1 MELERIG
8 KYRILGKIGQGAMGE
23 VFKGQ
28 DPFLNRSVAVK
39 TISASLAGDEE
50 VRKRFLREAQS
61 AAKLNH
67 PHIITV
73 YDFGEEHGK
82 IYLAMELLEG
92 KDLKDLIG
100 GNLLSNLNQKLDIME
115 QIGEGMAFAHANDV
129 VHRDLKPANIHIQPS
144 GQVKIM
150 DFGLARFSSS
160 DMTRTGMVTGTPH
173 YMSPEQVRGE
183 KADARSDIFSL
194 GAVFYELLS
203 NHKPFDG
210 DSMHTVLFHVLQDN
224 PEPLRHWVDLPPILV
239 ELVEKALF
247 KDPVRRF
254 QNGGRLRDG
263 VRAVRRA
270 IAEGREW
277 DTSLEDEMG
286 PEHQEME
293 RAGSSAP
300 LSGGERRVV
309 GSTAL
314 DLARTP
320 DPTTEKTRRSPQT
333 LPARSGSGSSLGRSR
348 VPAAPA
354 SSRLPIYLG
363 GGFVL
368 VLFVAAGIFYA
379 LYSSRTPQGAPAPPA
394 TQDAAK
400 EQIGALTQALVGN
413 QVELARK
420 KLEDKNYSGAA
431 AQAERAL
438 KLDPKNAPAQKIL
451 DEAQALLKDLEAAA
465 QEARAGLKAGNT
477 DKASQA
483 FWNLLTIDPN
493 HAAVEELAG
502 PLDRQFRA
510 QAEEAQHLMSQARGA
525 AERVKAGSLEP
536 FSEAATA
543 ARAGEGFL
551 AKRQFAQAARK
562 FLDARDGFERARRL
576 AQR

>member
-8 KYRILGKIGQGAMGE
+8 KYRILAKIGQGAMGE

-28 DPFLNRSVAVK
+28 DPYLNRFVAIK

-73 YDFGEEHGK
+73 YDFGEEQGK
-82 IYLAMELLEG
+82 IYMAMELLEG

-100 GNLLSNLNQKLDIME
+100 GNLLSDLNEKLEIME
-115 QIGEGMAFAHANDV
+115 QIGEGMAFAHANDL
-129 VHRDLKPANIHIQPS
+129 VHRDLKPANIHVQPS

-150 DFGLARFSSS
+150 DFGLARFAAS
-160 DMTRTGMVTGTPH
+160 DMTRTGMVMGTPH

-239 ELVEKALF
+239 QLVEKALN
-247 KDPVRRF
+247 KDPALRF

-263 VRAVRRA
+263 VKAVRRA
-270 IAEGREW
+270 LAEEREW
-277 DTSLEDEMG
+277 ETSLEDEIG
-286 PEHQEME
+286 PEPQEGE
-293 RAGSSAP
+293 AGSGAP
-300 LSGGERRVV
+300 RVV

-320 DPTTEKTRRSPQT
+320 DPTTAATRRSPQT
-333 LPARSGSGSSLGRSR
+333 LPARSGSGAGLGRSR
-348 VPAAPA
+348 PPAPA
-354 SSRLPIYLG
+354 PSRLPIYLG
-363 GGFVL
+363 AGMILVL
-368 VLFVAAGIFYA
+368 VVAAA
-379 LYSSRTPQGAPAPPA
+379 VLYPLFSQRSQPPAPGPPV

-420 KLEDKNYSGAA
+420 KLEDKNYSGAV
-431 AQAERAL
+431 AQVERAL
-438 KLDPKNAPAQKIL
+438 KLDPKNAPAKKIL
-451 DEAQALLKDLEAAA
+451 DEAQALLKDLDAAA
-465 QEARAGLKAGNT
+465 EEARAALKAKDT

-483 FWNLLTIDPN
+483 FWRLLTIDPN
-493 HAAVEELAG
+493 NPAAEELAG

-510 QAEEAQHLMSQARGA
+510 QAEEAQRLMSQSRGA
-525 AERVKAGSLEP
+525 AEKVKAGTLEP

-543 ARAGEGFL
+543 ARAGDALL

>member
-8 KYRILGKIGQGAMGE
+8 KYRILAKIGQGAMGE

-28 DPFLNRSVAVK
+28 DPYLNRLVAIK

-73 YDFGEEHGK
+73 YDFGEEQGK
-82 IYLAMELLEG
+82 IYMAMELLEG
-92 KDLKDLIG
+92 KDLKDVIG
-100 GNLLSNLNQKLDIME
+100 GNLLSELNQKLDIME
-115 QIGEGMAFAHANDV
+115 QIGEGMAFAHANDL

-160 DMTRTGMVTGTPH
+160 EMTRTGMVMGTPH

-239 ELVEKALF
+239 QLVEKALF
-247 KDPVRRF
+247 KDPARRF
-254 QNGGRLRDG
+254 QNGGRLRDA

-270 IAEGREW
+270 LAEGREW
-277 DTSLEDEMG
+277 ETTLEDEVG
-286 PEHQEME
+286 PELPEGEEHGGTTSL
-293 RAGSSAP
+293 A
-300 LSGGERRVV
+300 GGERRVV
-309 GSTAL
+309 GSAAL
-314 DLARTP
+314 DLARAP
-320 DPTTEKTRRSPQT
+320 DPTTEKTRRTPQT
-333 LPARSGSGSSLGRSR
+333 LSARSGTGPGLGR
-348 VPAAPA
+348 APA
-354 SSRLPIYLG
+354 RADAPSRLPIYLG
-363 GGFVL
+363 AAVVVL
-368 VLFVAAGIFYA
+368 LVVAGAILYA
-379 LYSSRTPQGAPAPPA
+379 LLSARPQRPAAAPPV

-400 EQIGALTQALVGN
+400 EQQIGALTQALVGN

-420 KLEDKNYSGAA
+420 KLEDKNYSAA
-431 AQAERAL
+431 VAQAERAL
-438 KLDPKNAPAQKIL
+438 KLDPKNTPAKQTL
-451 DEAQALLKDLEAAA
+451 EQAQALLKDLDVAA
-465 QEARAGLKAGNT
+465 QEARAGLKAGDT
-477 DKASQA
+477 GQASQA
-483 FWNLLTIDPN
+483 FWKLLTIDPN
-493 HAAVEELAG
+493 HAAAEELAG

-510 QAEEAQHLMSQARGA
+510 QAEEAQRLMSQSRGA
-525 AERVKAGSLEP
+525 AERVKAGSLEL
-536 FSEAATA
+536 FSEAVTA
-543 ARAGEGFL
+543 ARAGEAFL

>member
-8 KYRILGKIGQGAMGE
+8 KYRILAKIGQGAMGE

-28 DPFLNRSVAVK
+28 DPYLNRLVAIK

-73 YDFGEEHGK
+73 YDFGEEQGK
-82 IYLAMELLEG
+82 IYMAMELLEG

-100 GNLLSNLNQKLDIME
+100 GNLLSDLNQKLDIME
-115 QIGEGMAFAHANDV
+115 QIGEGMAFAHANDL
-129 VHRDLKPANIHIQPS
+129 VHRDLKPANIHIQPG

-150 DFGLARFSSS
+150 DFGLARFSAS
-160 DMTRTGMVTGTPH
+160 DMTRTGMVMGTPH

-239 ELVEKALF
+239 QLVEKALN
-247 KDPVRRF
+247 KDPALRF

-263 VRAVRRA
+263 VKAVRRA
-270 IAEGREW
+270 LAEEREW
-277 DTSLEDEMG
+277 ETTLEDEIG
-286 PEHQEME
+286 PEPQEGE
-293 RAGSSAP
+293 AGR
-300 LSGGERRVV
+300 GGPRVV

-320 DPTTEKTRRSPQT
+320 DPTTAATRRSPQT
-333 LPARSGSGSSLGRSR
+333 LQARSGSGAGLGRPR
-348 VPAAPA
+348 PPAPA
-354 SSRLPIYLG
+354 PSRLPIYLG
-363 GGFVL
+363 AGMILVL
-368 VLFVAAGIFYA
+368 VVAVTVLYA
-379 LYSSRTPQGAPAPPA
+379 LFSQRPQQTAPGPPV

-420 KLEDKNYSGAA
+420 KLEDKNYSGAV

-438 KLDPKNAPAQKIL
+438 KLDPKNAPAKKIQ
-451 DEAQALLKDLEAAA
+451 DEAQALLKDLDAAA
-465 QEARAGLKAGNT
+465 EEARAALKARDT

-483 FWNLLTIDPN
+483 FWKLLTIDPN
-493 HAAVEELAG
+493 HAAAEELAG

-510 QAEEAQHLMSQARGA
+510 QAEEAQRLMSQSRGA
-525 AERVKAGSLEP
+525 AEKVKAGTLEP

-543 ARAGEGFL
+543 ARAGEALL

>member
-8 KYRILGKIGQGAMGE
+8 KYRILAKIGQGAMGE

-28 DPFLNRSVAVK
+28 DPYLNRLVAIK

-73 YDFGEEHGK
+73 YDFGEEQGK
-82 IYLAMELLEG
+82 IYMAMELLEG

-100 GNLLSNLNQKLDIME
+100 GNALSDLNQKLAIME
-115 QIGEGMAFAHANDV
+115 QIGEGMAFAHANDLI
-129 VHRDLKPANIHIQPS
+129 HRDLKPANIHIQPS

-160 DMTRTGMVTGTPH
+160 DMTRAGMVMGTPH

-239 ELVEKALF
+239 QLVERALF
-247 KDPVRRF
+247 KDPARRF
-254 QNGGRLRDG
+254 QNGGRLRDA
-263 VRAVRRA
+263 VKAVRRA
-270 IAEGREW
+270 LAEGREW
-277 DTSLEDEMG
+277 ETTLEDEVG
-286 PEHQEME
+286 PESPEGGE
-293 RAGSSAP
+293 TGGATP
-300 LSGGERRVV
+300 LAGGERRVV
-309 GSTAL
+309 GSAAL
-314 DLARTP
+314 DLARAP
-320 DPTTEKTRRSPQT
+320 DPTTEKTRRTPQT
-333 LPARSGSGSSLGRSR
+333 LSARSGSAPRLGRAPAPVPAPSR
-348 VPAAPA
+348 V
-354 SSRLPIYLG
+354 PIYLG
-363 GGFVL
+363 AAVVVL
-368 VLFVAAGIFYA
+368 LVAAAFLYA
-379 LYSSRTPQGAPAPPA
+379 LFSSRPNPPA
-394 TQDAAK
+394 AGPPVTQDAAK

-420 KLEDKNYSGAA
+420 KLEDKNYAA
-431 AQAERAL
+431 AVAQAERAL
-438 KLDPKNAPAQKIL
+438 KLDPKNTPAKQTL
-451 DEAQALLKDLEAAA
+451 EEAQARLKDLDVAVE
-465 QEARAGLKAGNT
+465 EARAELKAGNT
-477 DKASQA
+477 GKASLA
-483 FWNLLTIDPN
+483 FWKVLTIDPN
-493 HAAVEELAG
+493 HAAAEELAS
-502 PLDRQFRA
+502 PIDRQFRA
-510 QAEEAQHLMSQARGA
+510 QAEEAQRLMSQSRAA

-536 FSEAATA
+536 FSEAVTA
-543 ARAGEGFL
+543 ARAGDAFL

-576 AQR
+576 AHR

>member
-8 KYRILGKIGQGAMGE
+8 KYRILAKIGQGAMGE

-28 DPFLNRSVAVK
+28 DPYLNRFVAIK

-73 YDFGEEHGK
+73 YDFGEEQGK
-82 IYLAMELLEG
+82 IYMAMELLEG

-100 GNLLSNLNQKLDIME
+100 GNLLSDLNEKLDIME
-115 QIGEGMAFAHANDV
+115 QIGEGMAFAHANDL

-150 DFGLARFSSS
+150 DFGLARFAAS
-160 DMTRTGMVTGTPH
+160 DMTRTGMVMGTPH

-239 ELVEKALF
+239 QVVEKALN
-247 KDPVRRF
+247 KDPALRF
-254 QNGGRLRDG
+254 QSGGRLRDA
-263 VRAVRRA
+263 VKAVRRA
-270 IAEGREW
+270 LAEEREW
-277 DTSLEDEMG
+277 ETTLEDEIG
-286 PEHQEME
+286 PEPQEGE
-293 RAGSSAP
+293 AGSGAP
-300 LSGGERRVV
+300 RVV

-314 DLARTP
+314 DLARSP
-320 DPTTEKTRRSPQT
+320 DPTTAATRRSPQT
-333 LPARSGSGSSLGRSR
+333 LPARSGSGAGLGRPR
-348 VPAAPA
+348 PPAPA
-354 SSRLPIYLG
+354 PSRLPIYLG
-363 GGFVL
+363 AGMIVVL
-368 VLFVAAGIFYA
+368 VVAAAVLYA
-379 LYSSRTPQGAPAPPA
+379 LFSQRPKPTVPGPPV

-420 KLEDKNYSGAA
+420 KLEDKNYSGAV
-431 AQAERAL
+431 AQVERAL
-438 KLDPKNAPAQKIL
+438 KLDPKNAPAKKIL
-451 DEAQALLKDLEAAA
+451 DEAQALLKDLDAAA
-465 QEARAGLKAGNT
+465 EEARAALKAKDT

-483 FWNLLTIDPN
+483 FWKLLTIDPN
-493 HAAVEELAG
+493 HPAAEELAG

-510 QAEEAQHLMSQARGA
+510 QAEEAQRLMSQSRGA
-525 AERVKAGSLEP
+525 AEKVKAGTLEP

-543 ARAGEGFL
+543 ARAGDALL

>member
-28 DPFLNRSVAVK
+28 DPFLNRLVAVK

-73 YDFGEEHGK
+73 YDFGEEQGK
-82 IYLAMELLEG
+82 IYMAMELLEG

-100 GNLLSNLNQKLDIME
+100 GNVLSDLNQKLDIME
-115 QIGEGMAFAHANDV
+115 QIGEGMAFAHANDLI
-129 VHRDLKPANIHIQPS
+129 HRDLKPANIHIQPS

-150 DFGLARFSSS
+150 DFGLARFSAS
-160 DMTRTGMVTGTPH
+160 DMTRAGMVMGTPH

-239 ELVEKALF
+239 QLVERALF
-247 KDPVRRF
+247 KDPARRF
-254 QNGGRLRDG
+254 QNGARLRDA
-263 VRAVRRA
+263 VRAVQRA
-270 IAEGREW
+270 LAEGREW
-277 DTSLEDEMG
+277 ETTLEDEVG
-286 PEHQEME
+286 PELT
-293 RAGSSAP
+293 AGEEAESTSLLA
-300 LSGGERRVV
+300 GGQRRVV
-309 GSTAL
+309 GSAAL
-314 DLARTP
+314 DLARAP
-320 DPTTEKTRRSPQT
+320 DPTTEKTRRTPQT
-333 LPARSGSGSSLGRSR
+333 LPARSGSGSALGRAR
-348 VPAAPA
+348 APA
-354 SSRLPIYLG
+354 PSRLPIYMG
-363 GGFVL
+363 AGVVVL
-368 VLFVAAGIFYA
+368 LVAAAG
-379 LYSSRTPQGAPAPPA
+379 LYSLFSTRPQPPVAAPLV
-394 TQDAAK
+394 TQDVAK

-420 KLEDKNYSGAA
+420 KLEDKNYAA
-431 AQAERAL
+431 AVAQADRAL
-438 KLDPKNAPAQKIL
+438 KLDPKNTPAKQTL
-451 DEAQALLKDLEAAA
+451 EEAQALLKDLDVAA
-465 QEARAGLKAGNT
+465 QEARAGLKAGDT
-477 DKASQA
+477 KKAAEA
-483 FWNLLTIDPN
+483 FWKLLTIDPN
-493 HAAVEELAG
+493 HAAADELAG
-502 PLDRQFRA
+502 PLDKQFRT
-510 QAEEAQHLMSQARGA
+510 QAEVAQRLMSQSRGA

-536 FSEAATA
+536 FTEAATA
-543 ARAGEGFL
+543 ARAGEAFL
-551 AKRQFAQAARK
+551 TKRQFAQAARK

>member
-1 MELERIG
+1 MDLERIG

-28 DPFLNRSVAVK
+28 DPYLNRLVAIK

-73 YDFGEEHGK
+73 YDFGEEQGK
-82 IYLAMELLEG
+82 IYMAMELLEG
-92 KDLKDLIG
+92 KDLKDIIG
-100 GNLLSNLNQKLDIME
+100 GNVLSELNQKLDIME
-115 QIGEGMAFAHANDV
+115 QIGEGMAFAHANDL
-129 VHRDLKPANIHIQPS
+129 VHRDLKPANIHVQPS

-160 DMTRTGMVTGTPH
+160 DMTRTGMVMGTPH

-194 GAVFYELLS
+194 GAVFYEFLS

-239 ELVEKALF
+239 ELVERALL
-247 KDPVRRF
+247 KDPARRF
-254 QNGGRLRDG
+254 QNGGRLRDA

-270 IAEGREW
+270 LAEGREW
-277 DTSLEDEMG
+277 ETTLDDEMG
-286 PEHQEME
+286 PELPEGVE
-293 RAGSSAP
+293 TGSRTSLA
-300 LSGGERRVV
+300 GGERRVV
-309 GSTAL
+309 GSAAL
-314 DLARTP
+314 DLARAP
-320 DPTTEKTRRSPQT
+320 DPTTEKTRRTPQT
-333 LPARSGSGSSLGRSR
+333 LSARSGSGAGQGR
-348 VPAAPA
+348 APA
-354 SSRLPIYLG
+354 PAPSRLPIYMG
-363 GGFVL
+363 AGAVVL
-368 VLFVAAGIFYA
+368 VVAAAISYV
-379 LYSSRTPQGAPAPPA
+379 LSSSRPERPAAGPPV

-420 KLEDKNYSGAA
+420 KLEDKNYSAA
-431 AQAERAL
+431 VAQAERAL
-438 KLDPKNAPAQKIL
+438 KLDPKNTPAKQTL
-451 DEAQALLKDLEAAA
+451 EEAQALLKDLDVAA
-465 QEARAGLKAGNT
+465 QEARAALKAGDT
-477 DKASQA
+477 GKAAQA
-483 FWNLLTIDPN
+483 FWKLLTIDPN
-493 HAAVEELAG
+493 HAAAEELAR

-510 QAEEAQHLMSQARGA
+510 QAEEAQRLMGQSRGT
-525 AERVKAGSLEP
+525 AERVKAGSLEQ
-536 FSEAATA
+536 FSEAVAA
-543 ARAGEGFL
+543 ARAGEAFL

>member
-28 DPFLNRSVAVK
+28 DPYLNRLVAIK

-73 YDFGEEHGK
+73 YDFGEEQGK
-82 IYLAMELLEG
+82 IYMAMELLEG

-100 GNLLSNLNQKLDIME
+100 GNVLTDLNQKLAIME
-115 QIGEGMAFAHANDV
+115 QIGEGMAFAHANDL

-150 DFGLARFSSS
+150 DFGLARLSSS
-160 DMTRTGMVTGTPH
+160 DLTRAGMVMGTPH

-239 ELVEKALF
+239 ELVEKALL
-247 KDPVRRF
+247 KDPALRF
-254 QNGGRLRDG
+254 QNGGRLRDA
-263 VRAVRRA
+263 VKAVRRA
-270 IAEGREW
+270 LAEGREW
-277 DTSLEDEMG
+277 ETTLEDEIG
-286 PEHQEME
+286 PEPDEGE
-293 RAGSSAP
+293 AGGGAP
-300 LSGGERRVV
+300 LGGERRVV

-314 DLARTP
+314 DLARAP
-320 DPTTEKTRRSPQT
+320 DPTTEKTRRSPPT
-333 LPARSGSGSSLGRSR
+333 LPARSGSGAGLSRSR
-348 VPAAPA
+348 APA
-354 SSRLPIYLG
+354 PAPSRLPIYLG
-363 GGFVL
+363 AGMVL
-368 VLFVAAGIFYA
+368 VLLVAAAVLYA
-379 LYSSRTPQGAPAPPA
+379 LFGQRPPQPAPAPPV
-394 TQDAAK
+394 TQDVAK

-420 KLEDKNYSGAA
+420 KLEDKNYSGAV

-438 KLDPKNAPAQKIL
+438 KLDPRNAPAQKIL
-451 DEAQALLKDLEAAA
+451 DEAQALLKDLDAAA
-465 QEARAGLKAGNT
+465 QEARAGLKAG
-477 DKASQA
+477 DKEKAAQA
-483 FWNLLTIDPN
+483 FWKLLTIDPS
-493 HAAVEELAG
+493 HTAADELAG
-502 PLDRQFRA
+502 PLDKQFRP
-510 QAEEAQHLMSQARGA
+510 QAEEAQRLMSQSRGA
-525 AERVKAGSLEP
+525 AEKVKAGTLEP

-543 ARAGEGFL
+543 ARAGDALL

>member
-28 DPFLNRSVAVK
+28 DPYLNRLVAIK

-73 YDFGEEHGK
+73 YDFGEEQGK
-82 IYLAMELLEG
+82 IYMAMELLEG

-100 GNLLSNLNQKLDIME
+100 GNVLSDLNQKLAIME
-115 QIGEGMAFAHANDV
+115 QIGEGMAFAHANDL
-129 VHRDLKPANIHIQPS
+129 VHRDLKPANIHVQPS

-150 DFGLARFSSS
+150 DFGLARFSAS
-160 DMTRTGMVTGTPH
+160 DMTRAGMVMGTPH

-239 ELVEKALF
+239 QLVEKALF
-247 KDPVRRF
+247 KDPARRF
-254 QNGGRLRDG
+254 QNGGRLRDA

-270 IAEGREW
+270 LAEGREW
-277 DTSLEDEMG
+277 ETTLEDEVG
-286 PEHQEME
+286 PELPEGE
-293 RAGSSAP
+293 ESGSTTPLAG
-300 LSGGERRVV
+300 GQRRVV
-309 GSTAL
+309 GSAAL
-314 DLARTP
+314 DLARAP
-320 DPTTEKTRRSPQT
+320 DPTTEKTRRTPQT
-333 LPARSGSGSSLGRSR
+333 LPARSGSGSGLGRARAS
-348 VPAAPA
+348 APA
-354 SSRLPIYLG
+354 TSRLPIYMG
-363 GGFVL
+363 AGVVVL
-368 VLFVAAGIFYA
+368 LVAAAGLYA
-379 LYSSRTPQGAPAPPA
+379 LFSTHPQPSAAEPPV
-394 TQDAAK
+394 TQDVAK

-420 KLEDKNYSGAA
+420 KLEDKNYSAA
-431 AQAERAL
+431 VAQAERAL
-438 KLDPKNAPAQKIL
+438 KLDPKNAPAKQTL
-451 DEAQALLKDLEAAA
+451 EEAQTLLKDLDVAA
-465 QEARAGLKAGNT
+465 QEARAGLKAGDT
-477 DKASQA
+477 KKAAQA
-483 FWNLLTIDPN
+483 FWKLLTIDPN
-493 HAAVEELAG
+493 HAAADELAG
-502 PLDRQFRA
+502 PLDKQFRA
-510 QAEEAQHLMSQARGA
+510 QAEEGQRLMSQSRGA
-525 AERVKAGSLEP
+525 AERVKAASLEP

-543 ARAGEGFL
+543 ARAGEAFL